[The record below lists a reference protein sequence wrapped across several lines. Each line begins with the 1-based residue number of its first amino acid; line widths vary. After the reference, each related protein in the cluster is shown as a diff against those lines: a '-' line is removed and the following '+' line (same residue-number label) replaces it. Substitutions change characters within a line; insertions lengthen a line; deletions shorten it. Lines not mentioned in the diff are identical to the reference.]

1 MLSVNADRVMRYLA
15 SVGMVKEVGAE
26 QFAPNDLTKT
36 LSVPGNKAG
45 IDIKYTPP
53 PFSWR
58 YNPANINL
66 SLVPWPICPPG

>member
-36 LSVPGNKAG
+36 LSVPGYKAG
-45 IDIKYTPP
+45 IDIKYTSPL
-53 PFSWR
+53 FS
-58 YNPANINL
+58 
-66 SLVPWPICPPG
+66 